1 MKQDQTKIIE
11 QAGIEVIGDDEI
23 NHATIN
29 GELEIRINTRRK
41 INRSMEE
48 ANGSKNFCGETFGL
62 PLADLKRMQEE
73 NDHFI
78 QKLLDLKRELSPYKD
93 VVPKKS
99 DLFEV
104 GAILTDSYG
113 WEQTNIDFYCIVKR
127 AGKWLTILPMTKKST
142 DMNAQYMTREELPG
156 EIDFAADPQRKKI
169 QLSSDGKESG
179 FSLRDYSMGGW
190 CRLWD
195 GEKETSTHYA

>member
-11 QAGIEVIGDDEI
+11 QAGIEVVGGEYGLT
-23 NHATIN
+23 TIN
-29 GELEIRINTRRK
+29 EELETRINTRRK
-41 INRSMEE
+41 INRSMDE
-48 ANGSKNFCGETFGL
+48 ANGDKNFCGETFGL
-62 PLADLKRMQEE
+62 GIADLKKMQEE
-73 NDHFI
+73 NEHFI
-78 QKLLDLKRELSPYKD
+78 KKLIELKISLSPFKD
-93 VVPKKS
+93 VLPEKS

-127 AGKWLTILPMTKKST
+127 AGKWLTILPMTKKSSE
-142 DMNAQYMTREELPG
+142 MSRQYMTREELPG
-156 EIDFAADPQRKKI
+156 EIDFSADPQRKKL
-169 QLSSDGKESG
+169 QLSSEGKESG